1 MSKYI
6 VTGASGFIGN
16 ALTKKLLA
24 NGDEVWAIVRSK
36 DKINNL
42 DSEKLHIIE
51 ADFTQYSQLSD
62 MIAGK
67 DFDCFFHLAWQ
78 GTWGAAFQDYT
89 LQLNN
94 AKYACDALLQAAKI
108 NCQRFILIG
117 TIVQLEAKKYLL
129 SDEGIPRFSCIYG
142 TAKNAAAML
151 CRIEAEHLKA
161 EVQVKLENL
170 CSNCVK
176 KHAEELL
183 WQYKKKIQE
192 LAKELNA
199 GSVEIQPF
207 EMMEGAISGIAD
219 IENVLQEAEK
229 TEMKHTIV
237 GNHREYKE
245 LFGFRR
251 WLNRNIGADFNVD
264 YTVIDDYDWVEN
276 RYIDGNELAAK
287 VFGPLQKSLYEVK
300 NLAGDYAKEQTRII
314 KREFSKKFDQ
324 LDAILADKLKDLE
337 KYAKESRNLE
347 GMIRENY
354 SKLAWLEWISQRV
367 NDILEI

>member
-151 CRIEAEHLKA
+151 CRIEAEHLSIGW
-161 EVQVKLENL
+161 NL
-170 CSNCVK
+170 AVLS
-176 KHAEELL
+176 
-183 WQYKKKIQE
+183 
-192 LAKELNA
+192 
-199 GSVEIQPF
+199 SVYGI
-207 EMMEGAISGIAD
+207 GDTSGM
-219 IENVLQEAEK
+219 IENTLIKSFLSNQTPKLVEGNNYYDCTYVDDIVNGLIAIANKGIKNK
-229 TEMKHTIV
+229 TYYV
-237 GNHREYKE
+237 GHREMRTFREIVDNIRDVLAPDMPLIYGE
-245 LFGFRR
+245 YPDSTPIDYSLIDINALYNDTGFECH
-251 WLNRNIGADFNVD
+251 ADFKESIMKTAN
-264 YTVIDDYDWVEN
+264 W
-276 RYIDGNELAAK
+276 L
-287 VFGPLQKSLYEVK
+287 
-300 NLAGDYAKEQTRII
+300 KEQMDKETRI
-314 KREFSKKFDQ
+314 
-324 LDAILADKLKDLE
+324 
-337 KYAKESRNLE
+337 
-347 GMIRENY
+347 
-354 SKLAWLEWISQRV
+354 
-367 NDILEI
+367 